1 VHKITTCGE
10 IILSYLVIG
19 GKRRH
24 VNLFLFYHRMK
35 VRREDAMVKENG
47 FFKRATMR
55 ICGSL
60 EIEVALWHCLFYLRD
75 VIPADIITIHLNE
88 RGLGA
93 LRTIARAD
101 ISGGRKLDDLVLFP
115 SEARSALRDIQMR
128 DIAIINDS
136 SKNPLACAVHKYYGD
151 PVCSALVL
159 PLVIDK
165 KDLGGITL
173 RAYGRNKFTDEHANL
188 FLQLKGP
195 FAIALSNTLK
205 HQEIVE
211 MKEVLANEN
220 QYLRKKLD
228 QLSDDKVIGHS
239 SKWKAVLDM
248 VNLVGPLDCPVLL
261 LGETGVGKEIVA
273 NAIHSCSLR
282 KDTPFIKI
290 NCGALPEGLLDSA
303 LFGHE
308 KGAFTGAVGSRKGF
322 FERAD
327 QGTIFLD
334 EIGEMPAKAQVR
346 LLRIIQNKELE
357 RVGGTT
363 TIPVDARIITACQH
377 DLQEMVNENRFRAD
391 LWFRLNVFPITI
403 PPLKERKED
412 IPALVQHFIKRK
424 AKDLKMESLPRLSPG
439 AIDTLMAYDWPG
451 NVRELENVVERAV
464 ILSRGAPLDF
474 RSFSPC
480 SQSAE
485 FSPTLEK
492 KNKTLKLDQLVKDHI
507 QGVLETTHGKI
518 YGPGGA
524 AEILGI
530 NANTLR
536 NRMNKLGIPYKRLD
550 RLLV

>member
-1 VHKITTCGE
+1 
-10 IILSYLVIG
+10 
-19 GKRRH
+19 
-24 VNLFLFYHRMK
+24 
-35 VRREDAMVKENG
+35 MVKENS

-60 EIEVALWHCLFYLRD
+60 EIEVALWHCLFDLQD
-75 VIPADIITIHLNE
+75 VMPADIITIHLNE

-101 ISGGRKLDDLVLFP
+101 ISGGNKVDDLVPFP
-115 SEARSALRDIQMR
+115 VEARSALRDIQMH

-136 SKNPLACAVHKYYGD
+136 SKNPLARAVHKYYGD

-165 KDLGGITL
+165 KDLGGVTL
-173 RAYGRNKFTDEHANL
+173 RAYGKNRFTDVHANL

-211 MKEVLANEN
+211 MKEVLADEN
-220 QYLRKKLD
+220 QYLRKKLH
-228 QLSDDKVIGHS
+228 QLSADTVIGDS
-239 SKWKAVLDM
+239 PKWKDVLDM
-248 VNLVGPLDCPVLL
+248 VHLVGPMDCPVLL

-273 NAIHSCSLR
+273 NAVHSCSLR

-322 FERAD
+322 FERAN
-327 QGTIFLD
+327 QGTVFLD
-334 EIGEMPAKAQVR
+334 EIGEMPMQAQVR
-346 LLRIIQNKELE
+346 LLRILQNKELE

-363 TIPVDARIITACQH
+363 TISVDTRIIAACQH
-377 DLQEMVNENRFRAD
+377 NLEGMVNANRFRSD

-403 PPLKERKED
+403 PPLRERKED
-412 IPALVQHFIKRK
+412 IPALVRHFIKRK
-424 AKDLKMESLPRLSPG
+424 AMGLKVESTPKLSPG
-439 AIDTLMAYDWPG
+439 AIDILMAHDWPG

-474 RSFSPC
+474 RAFLPFQQRFEVHPHS
-480 SQSAE
+480 
-485 FSPTLEK
+485 EK
-492 KNKTLKLDQLVKDHI
+492 ENKILKLDQLIKEHI
-507 QGVLETTHGKI
+507 QDVLGRTHGKI

-524 AEILGI
+524 ADILGV

-536 NRMNKLGIPYKRLD
+536 NRMNKLGIPYKRQD
-550 RLLV
+550 RLIV